1 MKIRVPGKPVGFL
14 KITLK
19 CTQKVTFERR
29 WLRFV
34 TYFKS
39 NIDLLCISIKTGIFI
54 IRQIY
59 FRCPLPLHTY
69 HHDQL
74 MNVSFFFMSICF
86 FYHESIILFYPR
98 FYRIQGR
105 LIFPFKC
112 LKNPQI
118 FQMGNQSYE
127 SKIKSL
133 IAKLILITPWVLLE
147 MKKNAINDL

>member
-74 MNVSFFFMSICF
+74 MNVSFFLCLYGFFIMKVSFYSILDSIVFMDDWF
-86 FYHESIILFYPR
+86 FPLNAWKIHRY
-98 FYRIQGR
+98 
-105 LIFPFKC
+105 FKWEISHM
-112 LKNPQI
+112 NP
-118 FQMGNQSYE
+118 
-127 SKIKSL
+127 K
-133 IAKLILITPWVLLE
+133 
-147 MKKNAINDL
+147 